1 MRKHNVIVII
11 VAIAMGGGAAYLA
24 RSWLQNECLS
34 RLSPTRSY
42 CDRGGAPGVR
52 RDCDFRERQRGA
64 MVHECGAR
72 GRLCD

>member
-42 CDRGGAPGVR
+42 CDRGGAPGSYR
-52 RDCDFRERQRGA
+52 RILVTEGIMRQGLELA
-64 MVHECGAR
+64 I
-72 GRLCD
+72 

>member
-42 CDRGGAPGVR
+42 CDRGGGPWELSPNLGDGGDQAA
-52 RDCDFRERQRGA
+52 GA
-64 MVHECGAR
+64 
-72 GRLCD
+72 